1 MIFAVKHDGSEKMI
15 ELNFIESHI
24 IVWKK
29 DALVK
34 KYHLKMIDR
43 VIGSFNYDEII
54 IEFKDESS
62 SMICSA
68 VYQAQRDIIVKVLAF
83 AVEDLNFQLDRLQ
96 NKITFPNFAL
106 N

>member
-1 MIFAVKHDGSEKMI
+1 MIFVVRHDGVEKMI

-29 DALVK
+29 DQLMK

-43 VIGSFNYDEII
+43 VRGSYNYDEVI
-54 IEFKDESS
+54 IEFKDEGR

-83 AVEDLNFQLDRLQ
+83 AVEDLNF
-96 NKITFPNFAL
+96 
-106 N
+106 